1 MPYPRGQL
9 LWAAVGFATCS
20 MQEVTRVRSDAGY
33 LRPYRV
39 DAEWNRARALACGAA
54 GGVGGIEE
62 GGVTHDGRLRLW
74 CVPLVIPDC
83 VAVAME
89 ANDLRVLHQRI
100 DFHHECGGHED
111 LFAGVALL
119 PVAWTSEGLRCAVAG
134 KTTVSELRADEKAD
148 SVRVHNGLTCWDKL
162 NNAAPTKVS
171 TQRKAGV
178 RAG

>member
-1 MPYPRGQL
+1 MSDQTP
-9 LWAAVGFATCS
+9 AT
-20 MQEVTRVRSDAGY
+20 E
-33 LRPYRV
+33 RPYRV

-119 PVAWTSEGLRCAVAG
+119 PVAWTSEGLRC
-134 KTTVSELRADEKAD
+134 
-148 SVRVHNGLTCWDKL
+148 VRVHNGLTCWDKL

-178 RAG
+178 RAGGR